1 MDKATGLT
9 TSSGAAASVNHSEEL
24 KRELRDESNKNN
36 ILAGLK
42 EAQLSDRWAAASCW
56 PDGTAAA
63 RCHTFTGAALLLI
76 TLLCTT
82 VQTLVDLN
90 GSGSSRSVSDLSQG
104 STCKAKGLVS

>member
-36 ILAGLK
+36 ILTGLK

-63 RCHTFTGAALLLI
+63 RWHTFTGAARLLI
-76 TLLCTT
+76 TLLCKHWLILTGLAP
-82 VQTLVDLN
+82 VAQSLISVKDLH
-90 GSGSSRSVSDLSQG
+90 VEQSD
-104 STCKAKGLVS
+104 